1 MGPHVNEQLT
11 PRQMIKGLLQG
22 NRQARPLIVPIVFA
36 LGARIEN
43 LSYRAYLDNPTKISN
58 ALRQIRTQFRTD
70 GVSCYFDSLLEA
82 EALGGAPKWDET
94 NQARSIRWPESAQK
108 GELPAGLRSAEE
120 AANSP
125 RVRVAVEVI
134 RRLNSLLLDEP
145 LLMAG
150 VSGPF
155 TLAARLTGIDPGGM
169 RQAQEPS
176 EPALEVAAAVI
187 TKITSALVEAGASLI
202 FIREDVVPP
211 LSPNKCQNWAS
222 LLAPLFNI
230 VRFYEALPVLQIS
243 GESATAKN
251 VEVMLQQ
258 SWDAVLCS
266 ASEEFIARAHG
277 LGENLIFG
285 YSVPLEALE
294 ASDSSGAHSLELSS
308 IKPALVTTDGD
319 VPATADLKRLMS
331 VLDSIARCT

>member
-1 MGPHVNEQLT
+1 
-11 PRQMIKGLLQG
+11 MIKGLLQG

-58 ALRQIRTQFRTD
+58 ALRHIRTQFRTD

-82 EALGGAPKWDET
+82 EALGGGPEWDES

-108 GELPAGLRSAEE
+108 GELPARMRSPEE

-134 RRLNSLLLDEP
+134 RRLNSLLRDEP

-155 TLAARLTGIDPGGM
+155 TLAARSTGIDPGALHQG
-169 RQAQEPS
+169 QEPS
-176 EPALEVAAAVI
+176 EPALEVAAAAI
-187 TKITSALVEAGASLI
+187 TKIASALVEAGANLI
-202 FIREDVVPP
+202 FIREDILPS
-211 LSPNKCQNWAS
+211 LSPDKCQTWAS

-243 GESATAKN
+243 SESATAQN

-258 SWDAVLCS
+258 SSDAIFCS
-266 ASEEFIARAHG
+266 ASEDFMARARG
-277 LGENLIFG
+277 RDENFIFG
-285 YSVPLEALE
+285 RSVPLEALE
-294 ASDSSGAHSLELSS
+294 ASESGGARLLELSGAR
-308 IKPALVTTDGD
+308 PALLTTDGE
-319 VPATADLKRLMS
+319 VPVGTDLKHLMS
-331 VLDSIARCT
+331 VFDAIARPR

>member
-1 MGPHVNEQLT
+1 
-11 PRQMIKGLLQG
+11 MIKGLLQG
-22 NRQARPLIVPIVFA
+22 NRHARPLIVPIVFA

-82 EALGGAPKWDET
+82 EALGGAPEWDEA
-94 NQARSIRWPESAQK
+94 NQARSIRWPESSQK
-108 GELPAGLRSAEE
+108 GELPASLRSPEE

-125 RVRVAVEVI
+125 RVRAAVEVI
-134 RRLNSLLLDEP
+134 RRLNSLLRDEP

-150 VSGPF
+150 VAGPF
-155 TLAARLTGIDPGGM
+155 TLAARLTGIDPGAM
-169 RQAQEPS
+169 RQGQEPS
-176 EPALEVAAAVI
+176 EPAQEVAAAVI
-187 TKITSALVEAGASLI
+187 TKITSALVEAGANSI
-202 FIREDVVPP
+202 FIREDVLPP

-266 ASEEFIARAHG
+266 ASEDFIARAHG
-277 LGENLIFG
+277 HGENLVFG
-285 YSVPLEALE
+285 CSVALEALE
-294 ASDSSGAHSLELSS
+294 ASDSGGARSQELSS

-319 VPATADLKRLMS
+319 VPATADLKHLMS

>member
-1 MGPHVNEQLT
+1 MNEQLT

-82 EALGGAPKWDET
+82 EALGGGPEWDET

-108 GELPAGLRSAEE
+108 GELPARLRSPEE

-125 RVRVAVEVI
+125 RVRAAVEVI
-134 RRLNSLLLDEP
+134 RRLNSLLRDEP

-155 TLAARLTGIDPGGM
+155 TLAARLTGIDPGAM
-169 RQAQEPS
+169 RQGQEPS

-187 TKITSALVEAGASLI
+187 TKITSALVEAGANLI
-202 FIREDVVPP
+202 FIREDVLPP
-211 LSPNKCQNWAS
+211 LSLNKCQNWAS

-243 GESATAKN
+243 GESATAEN
-251 VEVMLQQ
+251 IEVMLQQ
-258 SWDAVLCS
+258 PWDAVLCS

-277 LGENLIFG
+277 HGENLVLG
-285 YSVPLEALE
+285 CPVPLETLE
-294 ASDSSGAHSLELSS
+294 TSDSSGARYLELSG

-319 VPATADLKRLMS
+319 VPATADLKPLMS
-331 VLDSIARCT
+331 VLDSIARRT

>member
-1 MGPHVNEQLT
+1 MNEQLT

-36 LGARIEN
+36 PGARIEN

-70 GVSCYFDSLLEA
+70 GVSCYFDLLLEA
-82 EALGGAPKWDET
+82 EALGGVPEWDEA

-108 GELPAGLRSAEE
+108 GELPARLRSPEE

-125 RVRVAVEVI
+125 RVRAAVEVI
-134 RRLNSLLLDEP
+134 RRLNSLLRDEP

-155 TLAARLTGIDPGGM
+155 TLAARLTGIDPGAMHQG
-169 RQAQEPS
+169 QEPS
-176 EPALEVAAAVI
+176 EPVLEVAAAVI
-187 TKITSALVEAGASLI
+187 IKITSALVEAGANLI

-243 GESATAKN
+243 GESATAEN
-251 VEVMLQQ
+251 VEVILQQ

-277 LGENLIFG
+277 HGENLIFG
-285 YSVPLEALE
+285 CSVPLQAPE
-294 ASDSSGAHSLELSS
+294 ASDSSGARCLELSG

-331 VLDSIARCT
+331 VLDSIARRT

>member
-1 MGPHVNEQLT
+1 MNEQLT

-82 EALGGAPKWDET
+82 EALGGAPEWDEA

-108 GELPAGLRSAEE
+108 GELPARLRSPEE

-125 RVRVAVEVI
+125 RVRAAVEVI
-134 RRLNSLLLDEP
+134 RRLNSLLRDEP

-155 TLAARLTGIDPGGM
+155 TLAARLTGIDPGAM
-169 RQAQEPS
+169 RQGQAPS
-176 EPALEVAAAVI
+176 EPVLEVAAAVI
-187 TKITSALVEAGASLI
+187 IKITSALVEAGANLI
-202 FIREDVVPP
+202 FIREDVLPP

-243 GESATAKN
+243 GESATAEN
-251 VEVMLQQ
+251 VEVILQQ

-277 LGENLIFG
+277 HGENLIFG
-285 YSVPLEALE
+285 CSVPLQALE
-294 ASDSSGAHSLELSS
+294 ASDSSGARCLELSG

-331 VLDSIARCT
+331 VLDSIARRT